1 MPVRIYDIA
10 KKLGLPNKV
19 VLEKARELGITAARA
34 ASCSLDKITAEF
46 LEQQFPKPELAEP
59 KTKKKKSSTPSP
71 ATETAP
77 EVEVETEDKVE
88 EEPAQ
93 SIVSDAISPAPEVST
108 PENITSKTSTGGEV
122 LEQSNVSE
130 LVIKEVEDFV
140 LQDLEELSAEKETAR
155 AASTK
160 PSKPGKRETAEKQT
174 AAPSKGTESLP
185 SVAEKIKEVVSPA
198 SESLETGKTSGLKTP
213 PPTPSEDHKKTEPAA
228 IVPVQAPI
236 PAPVKKESQP
246 VVGQKDKKEK
256 SSPAA
261 AEPTKPAPVFE
272 LKPIWKIPLSAIGK
286 RLADQKASAEAPEDT
301 KQVSKEVEKPAPEA
315 KLGQKV
321 GFIQL
326 PQKPTPSSKQ
336 ADKQNLPRGK
346 EKREKSGKEKTPAA
360 RSPMTSAPGQ
370 QRQETQSRPPQFQ
383 THRQGAAPFSR
394 QQQPDRAGRQDPAAR
409 GRQKPFSTSRD
420 KDRPSAKSQQFSSSA
435 PKEGQQRVPEN
446 AQVITMKPPVVVRQL
461 AELLNRKP
469 FQLIADLMEQGVFAN
484 VNQSIDEV
492 AARKLCA
499 KHGFHFELE
508 KRDKGGALVKGDQ
521 KKIEFVEEDD
531 DPSTLLPRPPVV
543 TIMGHVDHGKTT
555 LLDAIRK
562 SNVATG
568 EAGGI
573 TQHIGAYTIS
583 IPHPERKDVL
593 QQITFLDTPGHEAFS
608 AMRARGANVTDIVI
622 LVVAANDG
630 VMPQTVEALRHAQAA
645 KVTIM
650 VAVNKC
656 DHPASNPLKVRQQ
669 LQDYGLLCE
678 EWGGSTIYVDV
689 SALTKQGIDNLLGL
703 LVLQAEVLEL
713 KANPHRKAK
722 GNVVESGLAP
732 GGPTA
737 TVLVRKGTLKLGD
750 AILCGEFYGKARAL
764 INEEGD
770 RLKHAGPSEAVK
782 LLGLNG
788 VPEAGTEF
796 QVVENEKMARDMAL
810 AQQERNRLEG
820 NRERERTVTLEGFFQ
835 NFDADSI
842 KSLKIVVKAD
852 TQGSVEAIV
861 DALKKIN
868 SEKVSLDIIHSAV
881 GTVTESDV
889 ILASA
894 SKAVV
899 LGFHSRVDSSAK
911 EAAPRE
917 GVQIKLYSIIYELI
931 DQVRDSMAGLLD
943 PIINEVPQGHA
954 EVCQVFN
961 LSKAGSVAG
970 CKVVQGRI
978 IKGRCRVVR
987 GKEVIFEGSFQS
999 LRRFQNEVSELKAG
1013 MECGIRIEGF
1023 HDYKEGDIIKSYS
1036 IEKIAQQL

>member
-46 LEQQFPKPELAEP
+46 LEQQFPKPELTEP
-59 KTKKKKSSTPSP
+59 KTIKKKNSAPSP

-77 EVEVETEDKVE
+77 EVDVETEGKVE
-88 EEPAQ
+88 EESPHP
-93 SIVSDAISPAPEVST
+93 IVSDAISPAPEIST
-108 PENITSKTSTGGEV
+108 PESITSKTSTGGEV

-155 AASTK
+155 IASTK
-160 PSKPGKRETAEKQT
+160 QSKPGKRETAEKQT
-174 AAPSKGTESLP
+174 VTPSKGTESLP
-185 SVAEKIKEVVSPA
+185 PAGKKIKEVVSPV
-198 SESLETGKTSGLKTP
+198 SESVETEKASGLKTP
-213 PPTPSEDHKKTEPAA
+213 LQTPSEDHKKTEPVA
-228 IVPVQAPI
+228 IVPAPASI
-236 PAPVKKESQP
+236 PVPEAKESQP

-256 SSPAA
+256 PLPAA

-286 RLADQKASAEAPEDT
+286 RLADKKASAEAPEDA
-301 KQVSKEVEKPAPEA
+301 KQVSKEVEEPAQGA

-360 RSPMTSAPGQ
+360 RSPLTPAQGQ

-383 THRQGAAPFSR
+383 PQRQGAAPFSR
-394 QQQPDRAGRQDPAAR
+394 QYPGRQASAFR
-409 GRQKPFSTSRD
+409 ARQKPFTTSRD
-420 KDRPSAKSQQFSSSA
+420 KDRPATKSRQLSSSA

-469 FQLIADLMEQGVFAN
+469 FQLIADLMELGVFAN

-562 SNVATG
+562 SDVATG

-583 IPHPERKDVL
+583 IPHPERKEVL

-656 DHPASNPLKVRQQ
+656 DHPAGNPLKVRQQ

-764 INEEGD
+764 INEEGE

-796 QVVENEKMARDMAL
+796 QVVENEKMARDMAQ

-820 NRERERTVTLEGFFQ
+820 TRERERTVTLEGFFQ

-899 LGFHSRVDSSAK
+899 MGFHSRVDSSAL
-911 EAAPRE
+911 EAARRE

-999 LRRFQNEVSELKAG
+999 LRRFQSEVNELKAG
-1013 MECGIRIEGF
+1013 MECGIRVDGF

>member
-1 MPVRIYDIA
+1 MPVLIYDIA

-46 LEQQFPKPELAEP
+46 LEQQFPKPELIEP
-59 KTKKKKSSTPSP
+59 KPKKK
-71 ATETAP
+71 
-77 EVEVETEDKVE
+77 
-88 EEPAQ
+88 
-93 SIVSDAISPAPEVST
+93 
-108 PENITSKTSTGGEV
+108 KTSTGTAATAATAATKKKTKEK
-122 LEQSNVSE
+122 EKSASE
-130 LVIKEVEDFV
+130 AAAAADKASPAKSSPAKPSAEAKPVEKETAPKSAPKSSIKEVEDFV
-140 LQDLEELSAEKETAR
+140 LQDLEELSAGKETAQS
-155 AASTK
+155 APAK
-160 PSKPGKRETAEKQT
+160 PSKTSKRETVEKQPQSSAGQKAASPPVT
-174 AAPSKGTESLP
+174 EEKPKEKASIQKTVKPAPSIEQQKQDAAP
-185 SVAEKIKEVVSPA
+185 AVSAPA
-198 SESLETGKTSGLKTP
+198 AKSATDKKTGEPPREQKVKVEP
-213 PPTPSEDHKKTEPAA
+213 PPVPSEA
-228 IVPVQAPI
+228 
-236 PAPVKKESQP
+236 S
-246 VVGQKDKKEK
+246 K
-256 SSPAA
+256 SP
-261 AEPTKPAPVFE
+261 PVFE

-286 RLADQKASAEAPEDT
+286 RLADKKATEEAPES
-301 KQVSKEVEKPAPEA
+301 SKSPPKKVEKAAEET
-315 KLGQKV
+315 KLGQKI

-326 PQKPTPSSKQ
+326 PQKSVSTPKQ
-336 ADKQNLPRGK
+336 ADKQASARGK
-346 EKREKSGKEKTPAA
+346 EKREKPGREKMSARTP
-360 RSPMTSAPGQ
+360 SPQTQGQ
-370 QRQETQSRPPQFQ
+370 QRQEAQGRPSQFQ
-383 THRQGAAPFSR
+383 PQRQGAGSFSR
-394 QQQPDRAGRQDPAAR
+394 QQPERVGRQAPSAR
-409 GRQKPFSTSRD
+409 GRQKPFTTSRD
-420 KDRPSAKSQQFSSSA
+420 KGRATAKTQQPSQAAVSKDIQQ
-435 PKEGQQRVPEN
+435 KLPED

-492 AARKLCA
+492 TARKLCA

-508 KRDKGGALVKGDQ
+508 KREKGGALVKGDQ
-521 KKIEFVEEDD
+521 KKIEIIEEEDD
-531 DPSTLLPRPPVV
+531 PKSLLPRPPVV

-555 LLDAIRK
+555 LLDAIRQ
-562 SNVATG
+562 STVATG

-583 IPHPERKDVL
+583 IPHPERPKEL

-608 AMRARGANVTDIVI
+608 AMRARGADVTDIVI

-630 VMPQTVEALRHAQAA
+630 VMPQTIEALRHAQAA

-669 LQDYGLLCE
+669 LQDYDLLCE
-678 EWGGSTIYVDV
+678 EWGGNTIYVDV
-689 SALTKQGIDNLLGL
+689 SALTKEGVDDLLGL

-713 KANPHRKAK
+713 KANPNRKAK

-750 AILCGEFYGKARAL
+750 AVLCGEFYGKIRAL
-764 INEEGD
+764 INEEGQ
-770 RLKHAGPSEAVK
+770 RLKKAAPSEAVK

-796 QVVENEKMARDMAL
+796 QVVDNEKMARDMAE
-810 AQQERNRLEG
+810 AEEERNRLEG
-820 NRERERTVTLEGFFQ
+820 NRERERAVTLEGFFQ
-835 NFDADSI
+835 TFDAESI

-861 DALKKIN
+861 DALKKIE
-868 SEKVSLDIIHSAV
+868 SEKVTLEIIHSAV

-899 LGFHSRVDSSAK
+899 LGFHSRVDSSAL
-911 EAAPRE
+911 EAARRE

-931 DQVRDSMAGLLD
+931 DEVRDAMAGLLD
-943 PIINEVPQGHA
+943 PIINEIPQGQA
-954 EVCQVFN
+954 EVSQVFN
-961 LSKAGSVAG
+961 LSRAGSVAG
-970 CKVVQGRI
+970 CKVTQGRV

-987 GKEVIFEGSFQS
+987 GKEVVFEGSFQS
-999 LRRFQNEVSELKAG
+999 IRRFQSEVNEVKAG
-1013 MECGIRIEGF
+1013 MECGIRVDGF
-1023 HDYKEGDIIKSYS
+1023 HDYREGDIIKSYS

>member
-46 LEQQFPKPELAEP
+46 LEQQFPKPELTEP
-59 KTKKKKSSTPSP
+59 KTKKKKNSTPPP
-71 ATETAP
+71 ATETAS

-88 EEPAQ
+88 EEPTQ

-108 PENITSKTSTGGEV
+108 PESITPKTSPGGEV

-174 AAPSKGTESLP
+174 ITPPKGTESLP
-185 SVAEKIKEVVSPA
+185 PVGEIIKEVVSPV
-198 SESLETGKTSGLKTP
+198 SELIETEKTSGLKTRHQVP
-213 PPTPSEDHKKTEPAA
+213 LEDHKKAEPAA
-228 IVPVQAPI
+228 VVPAPAPTPVQETKETQPI
-236 PAPVKKESQP
+236 L
-246 VVGQKDKKEK
+246 GQKDKKGK
-256 SSPAA
+256 PSPAA
-261 AEPTKPAPVFE
+261 AEATKPAPVFE

-286 RLADQKASAEAPEDT
+286 RLADKKASAEAPEDT
-301 KQVSKEVEKPAPEA
+301 KQVSKEVEKPLQEA

-326 PQKPTPSSKQ
+326 PQKPAPLSKQ

-360 RSPMTSAPGQ
+360 RSPMTPAQGQ
-370 QRQETQSRPPQFQ
+370 QRQETQSRPSQFQ
-383 THRQGAAPFSR
+383 PQRQGAAPFSR
-394 QQQPDRAGRQDPAAR
+394 QQPDRAGRQAPAFR
-409 GRQKPFSTSRD
+409 GRQKPFTTSRD
-420 KDRPSAKSQQFSSSA
+420 KDRPAAKSQQFSSSA

-583 IPHPERKDVL
+583 IPHPERKEVL

-713 KANPHRKAK
+713 KANPYRKAK

-899 LGFHSRVDSSAK
+899 LGFHSRVDSSAL
-911 EAAPRE
+911 EAARRE

-943 PIINEVPQGHA
+943 PILNEVPQGYA

-970 CKVVQGRI
+970 CKVVQGRV

-999 LRRFQNEVSELKAG
+999 LRRFQNEVNELKAG
-1013 MECGIRIEGF
+1013 MECGIRVEGF

>member
-46 LEQQFPKPELAEP
+46 LEQQFPKPELTEP
-59 KTKKKKSSTPSP
+59 KAIKKKNSTPSP

-77 EVEVETEDKVE
+77 EVAVETEGKVE
-88 EEPAQ
+88 EESPHP
-93 SIVSDAISPAPEVST
+93 IVSDAISPAPEIST
-108 PENITSKTSTGGEV
+108 PESITSKTSTGEEV
-122 LEQSNVSE
+122 SEQSNVSE

-155 AASTK
+155 IASTK

-174 AAPSKGTESLP
+174 VTPSKGTESLP
-185 SVAEKIKEVVSPA
+185 PAGKKIKEVVSPV
-198 SESLETGKTSGLKTP
+198 SESVETEKASGLKTP
-213 PPTPSEDHKKTEPAA
+213 LQTPSEDHKKTEPVA
-228 IVPVQAPI
+228 IVPAPASI
-236 PAPVKKESQP
+236 PVPEAKESQP
-246 VVGQKDKKEK
+246 VVEQKDKKEK
-256 SSPAA
+256 LLPAA

-286 RLADQKASAEAPEDT
+286 RLADKKASVEAPEDA
-301 KQVSKEVEKPAPEA
+301 KQVSKEVEKPAQGA
-315 KLGQKV
+315 TLGQKV
-321 GFIQL
+321 GFIHL

-360 RSPMTSAPGQ
+360 RSSLTPAQGQ

-383 THRQGAAPFSR
+383 SQRQGAAPFSR
-394 QQQPDRAGRQDPAAR
+394 QHPDRAGRQASAFR
-409 GRQKPFSTSRD
+409 ARQKPFTTSRD
-420 KDRPSAKSQQFSSSA
+420 KDRPTAKSRQFSSSA

-521 KKIEFVEEDD
+521 KKIEFVEEGD

-562 SNVATG
+562 SDVATG

-583 IPHPERKDVL
+583 IPHPERKEVL

-764 INEEGD
+764 INEEGE

-796 QVVENEKMARDMAL
+796 QVVENEKMARDMAQ

-820 NRERERTVTLEGFFQ
+820 TRERERTVTLEGFFQ

-899 LGFHSRVDSSAK
+899 MGFHSRVDSSAL
-911 EAAPRE
+911 EAARRE

-931 DQVRDSMAGLLD
+931 DQVKDSMAGLLD

-999 LRRFQNEVSELKAG
+999 LRRFQSEVNELKAG
-1013 MECGIRIEGF
+1013 MECGIRVDGF